1 MYFYPSADQ
10 QKTCEG
16 CGDQGLNG
24 DLVISYD
31 VNRDSSLGEIMVE
44 RDTDMVQNCVSAHKF
59 NIMY

>member
-1 MYFYPSADQ
+1 MYFYPTEDQ

-31 VNRDSSLGEIMVE
+31 VNRDGSLGEIMVE
-44 RDTDMVQNCVSAHKF
+44 RDTNMVQNCVSALKSK
-59 NIMY
+59 IMY

>member
-1 MYFYPSADQ
+1 MYFYPTEDQ
-10 QKTCEG
+10 QKSCEG

-44 RDTDMVQNCVSAHKF
+44 RDTYMEQNCVSALKSK
-59 NIMY
+59 IMY